1 MEIGIDLIR
10 PSPYQPRLILNIHE
24 LKQEIVKDGLLSDLV
39 VRQQGEFYEIIDG
52 ERRWRAL
59 KELGWETVPARVVNV
74 DDRIARRSVYK
85 LNKIRENYTVEEE
98 ARYFKKLIEEGM
110 TPWEISKELNVELP
124 WVLAHLNVFKF
135 PEEIQNAVWTR
146 RISISHVIALENV
159 ISRSVEE
166 ALTMINEILER
177 KLTLTETRKV
187 IRERKAEIEKMRI
200 KAVEEVLPEVV
211 PEAVKLETPEDL
223 EKVAKVLKKMA
234 RRKRKK
240 ALTPEEKALREA
252 EEKRKR
258 EEMQR
263 KTEEKR
269 RLEQRRIEE
278 EARELTRRLQ
288 EEERRRM
295 EEEVKMK
302 IGQESVEEL
311 VQTVRSLR
319 EKIETLESE
328 KAGLLEK
335 KEFLAEA
342 LGFNCPYCNHPCV
355 IYREGDHYWVR

>member
-10 PSPYQPRLILNIHE
+10 PSPYQPRLILNINE

-59 KELGWETVPARVVNV
+59 KELGWETVPVRLVNV

-98 ARYFKKLIEEGM
+98 ARYFKKLREEGM

-159 ISRSVEE
+159 ISRSMEE
-166 ALTMINEILER
+166 ALAMINEILER
-177 KLTLTETRKV
+177 KLTLAETRKV

-200 KAVEEVLPEVV
+200 RAVEEVLPEVV
-211 PEAVKLETPEDL
+211 PEAVNLETPEDL
-223 EKVAKVLKKMA
+223 EKAAKVLKKMA
-234 RRKRKK
+234 RKKRKK
-240 ALTPEEKALREA
+240 ALAPEEKALKEA

-263 KTEEKR
+263 KREEKS

-278 EARELTRRLQ
+278 EAREMARRLQ

-328 KAGLLEK
+328 RAGLLERR
-335 KEFLAEA
+335 EFLTEA

-355 IYREGDHYWVR
+355 IYCEGDRYWVR